1 MAMNRILRHFAGL
14 AGLLTVGAAQAGAV
28 DFEDC
33 THFGMPEKARCGHI
47 EVPENPDRPE
57 GRRILIAVVVLPATG
72 GRATKDPIVPLNG
85 GPGEDTIST
94 AADYAERFRELRSER
109 DLLFVDQR
117 GTGESASLR
126 CGLYSEE
133 ERSENLLHFF
143 VPASVE
149 RCRKSLESHA
159 DLTQYSYRHFSRDL
173 EQVRREL
180 GYGPLNLYAGSYGT
194 RAAQHFLRAYPAS
207 VRTVFMGSVVPV
219 DVAVPLPLAKAAQA
233 ALEKTFE
240 ACDAEPACHAAFPDP
255 RGDFRRTL
263 ELTDGKTLARGRV
276 AEWVR
281 SRLYRPSSATELPA
295 IFHDAAAGNL
305 DRVSNSVLDSA
316 RSRDAALSFGL
327 FFSITCSDDVPFI
340 REEEIGSAT
349 AGTFLGDYR
358 VREQQAACRDWPR
371 AALPADHRKPVR
383 SHVPTLFVSGDSD
396 PATPLW
402 FTARV
407 APNFPNRAE
416 VVVAGHGHTEWSP
429 CIATLYEKLVRS
441 GSVEQLRGATCPPVP
456 RPPFAITLPGE

>member
-14 AGLLTVGAAQAGAV
+14 AGLLTLGAAQAGAV

-33 THFGMPEKARCGHI
+33 THFGMPQKARCGHI
-47 EVPENPDRPE
+47 EVPENPDQPE
-57 GRRILIAVVVLPATG
+57 GRRISIAVVVLPATG

-94 AADYAERFRELRSER
+94 AADYAERFRELRSDR

-126 CGLYSEE
+126 CGLFSEDE
-133 ERSENLLHFF
+133 QSENLLHFF

-149 RCRKSLESHA
+149 RCRKSLELHA

-240 ACDAEPACHAAFPDP
+240 GCDAEPACHAAFPDA

-276 AEWVR
+276 AEW
-281 SRLYRPSSATELPA
+281 
-295 IFHDAAAGNL
+295 
-305 DRVSNSVLDSA
+305 
-316 RSRDAALSFGL
+316 
-327 FFSITCSDDVPFI
+327 
-340 REEEIGSAT
+340 
-349 AGTFLGDYR
+349 
-358 VREQQAACRDWPR
+358 
-371 AALPADHRKPVR
+371 
-383 SHVPTLFVSGDSD
+383 
-396 PATPLW
+396 
-402 FTARV
+402 
-407 APNFPNRAE
+407 
-416 VVVAGHGHTEWSP
+416 
-429 CIATLYEKLVRS
+429 
-441 GSVEQLRGATCPPVP
+441 
-456 RPPFAITLPGE
+456 